1 VCVRSGSLGAAACVG
16 VEVHEDELQQI
27 ALFGHLKLAADY

>member
-1 VCVRSGSLGAAACVG
+1 VRSGSLGAAARVG

-27 ALFGHLKLAADY
+27 ALFGDLKLAADY